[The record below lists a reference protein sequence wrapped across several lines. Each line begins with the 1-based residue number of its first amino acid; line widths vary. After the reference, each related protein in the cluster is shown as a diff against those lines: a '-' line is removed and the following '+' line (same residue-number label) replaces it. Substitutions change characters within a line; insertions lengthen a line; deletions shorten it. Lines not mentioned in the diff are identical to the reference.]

1 VLRARKSHSQKN
13 RKMVNLNNLKE
24 KLPIKPLNE
33 CLHKEMK
40 MLLLSNL
47 RIILQGP
54 LTFRLKENNI

>member
-1 VLRARKSHSQKN
+1 
-13 RKMVNLNNLKE
+13 MINLNNLRE